1 MIGTAHHYSV
11 TVSDVDESLEF
22 YRDVLG
28 LELDDRRTIE
38 KGTEDSRKFSDFVGV
53 DEDLEITIAFLDA
66 GGADVELLEYDPVGT
81 DANEGVANNDPGA
94 SHFCLEVDDID
105 RAYERIRADVEA
117 VHDPVTLSK
126 GTRVMYLYDPD
137 GNVVELADRS
147 GVDDD

>member
-1 MIGTAHHYSV
+1 MIGTAHHYGV
-11 TVSDVDESLEF
+11 TVSDIDESIEF

-28 LELDDRRTIE
+28 LELTDRRTIE
-38 KGTEDSRKFSDFVGV
+38 SGSEDSRKFSKFVGV
-53 DEDLEITIAFLDA
+53 PGDLEITIAFLDA
-66 GGADVELLEYDPVGT
+66 GGADVELLEYQPAGA

-94 SHFCLEVDDID
+94 AHFCLEVDDVD
-105 RAYERIRADVEA
+105 GAYERIEADVEA
-117 VHDPVTLSK
+117 VHEPVTLSK